1 MMNELYL
8 SDMEFENVRDTYTEK
23 VDVIEEYLQAYIDNT
38 KSVIQEKNL
47 QGRTADALLEFAEI
61 VEEIIKDE
69 LADILFRHR
78 AITSKFIDD
87 LAQQDDIVF

>member
-1 MMNELYL
+1 MNELYL